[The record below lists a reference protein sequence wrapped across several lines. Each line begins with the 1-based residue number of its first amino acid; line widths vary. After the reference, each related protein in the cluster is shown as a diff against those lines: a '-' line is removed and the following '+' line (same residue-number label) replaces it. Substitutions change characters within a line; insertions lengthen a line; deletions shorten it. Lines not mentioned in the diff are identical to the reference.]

1 MSMSNYLEAALLEH
15 VFKNTAYTSP
25 TTVYLSLHTA
35 DPGETG
41 TSECTGGS
49 YARQSIA
56 FSAASNPAGTIANSG
71 TVTFSAM
78 PAATV
83 THFAIWDNSSAG
95 NCLITGALGA
105 SKTVG
110 AGDSVSFAA
119 SSVVITFS

>member
-1 MSMSNYLEAALLEH
+1 MSMSDYLEEKLLLH
-15 VFKNTAYTSP
+15 TFKNTAYTSP

-41 TSECTGGS
+41 ASECTGGS
-49 YARQSIA
+49 YARQAIA

-71 TVTFSAM
+71 TVTFSSM

-83 THFAIWDNSSAG
+83 THFAIWDASSAG
-95 NCLITGALGA
+95 NCLITGALGS

-110 AGDSVSFAA
+110 AGDTVSFAA